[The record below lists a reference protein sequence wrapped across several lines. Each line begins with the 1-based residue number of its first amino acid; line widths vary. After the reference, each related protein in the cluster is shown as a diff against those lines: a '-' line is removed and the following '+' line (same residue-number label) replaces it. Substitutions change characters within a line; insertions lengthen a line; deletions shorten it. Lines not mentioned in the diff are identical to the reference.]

1 MSNTTSLYDLP
12 VRLALDKMP
21 AAVREAWRVNYLTQD
36 GAEHRAQALV
46 ERSATAMR
54 ERGELTTIRTV
65 WMLLADRAGQEE
77 NADMRA
83 AAALAGMAMGL
94 RDS

>member
-1 MSNTTSLYDLP
+1 MTEKDDLYDLP
-12 VRLALDKMP
+12 VRHALDKMP
-21 AAVREAWRVNYLTQD
+21 AAARETWRVNYLTQD

-46 ERSATAMR
+46 ERAAAAMR
-54 ERGELTTIRTV
+54 ERGEPTTIRTV
-65 WMLLADRAGQEE
+65 WMLLAERAGQEE

-94 RDS
+94 RDT